1 MSGRLE
7 ARQRTRADKV
17 GLSGWGQP
25 SVRSTNLRI
34 PSLSNMPSCQNK
46 KSLVLTEEMWGHRLK
61 LKLPNAAADMQPGN
75 GRGHGYMSRTCTRD
89 YQTTEIKIKRGG
101 HKYLFPSN
109 LLFRSFLPRQNSWSC
124 YLFST
129 MWTRI
134 RFRNYYKHS
143 NDNKIVSAQNALT
156 TLQLNSSFS
165 LTCRGYPNRIFNT
178 RDLMMCTSPWSL
190 VEFSSP
196 RWGFQN

>member
-1 MSGRLE
+1 MRGNSARLSWQQRASEGRSTPKICNGFFGSGIVIVWRLRARAARRTAVMSGRLE

-17 GLSGWGQP
+17 GLSGRGRAAV
-25 SVRSTNLRI
+25 VRSTNLRI

-75 GRGHGYMSRTCTRD
+75 GRGHGRMSRTCTRD

-109 LLFRSFLPRQNSWSC
+109 LLFRSFLPRQNS
-124 YLFST
+124 
-129 MWTRI
+129 
-134 RFRNYYKHS
+134 
-143 NDNKIVSAQNALT
+143 
-156 TLQLNSSFS
+156 
-165 LTCRGYPNRIFNT
+165 
-178 RDLMMCTSPWSL
+178 
-190 VEFSSP
+190 
-196 RWGFQN
+196 